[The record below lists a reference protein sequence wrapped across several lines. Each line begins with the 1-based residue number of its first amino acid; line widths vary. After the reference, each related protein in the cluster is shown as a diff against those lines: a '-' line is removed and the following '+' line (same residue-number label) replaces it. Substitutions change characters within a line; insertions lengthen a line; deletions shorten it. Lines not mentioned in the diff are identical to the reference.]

1 MYPSLMKI
9 CLKYWIG
16 FVISMLAACST
27 QSGEE
32 NQENNIVYVDDLGRQ
47 ILLANPP
54 RRVMALAPSMTEMLF
69 AVCDTGQIVAVT
81 QNCNFPEAVKSKPVV
96 NNYPMDYESLLKVKP
111 DLIFTVADITP
122 LADAE
127 RMAQMNIPVY
137 YQKYATVEDI
147 LKGIL
152 FIGKVM
158 GREKRAEK
166 ITGSLRNMKEVISRR
181 TQSLAKPR
189 VLAITWHDP
198 IYAYGKNT
206 IFTDKL
212 RIAGAVNAIDTVF
225 DAPFPALTREYVLKI
240 NPDVILGGNFE
251 HMDSTFFR
259 LYPELKK
266 TNAYL
271 HRKVY
276 DVTDDLQSRPSP
288 RVMQSVLEIEQLI
301 HPATA
306 ATTK

>member
-1 MYPSLMKI
+1 MKS
-9 CLKYWIG
+9 CLNYFIG
-16 FVISMLAACST
+16 FVICMLVACSAP
-27 QSGEE
+27 SGEQ
-32 NQENNIVYVDDLGRQ
+32 NQQESLVLVDDLGRNMM
-47 ILLANPP
+47 LAKLPVQ
-54 RRVMALAPSMTEMLF
+54 VMALAPSMTEMLF
-69 AVCDTGQIVAVT
+69 AVCDTSQIVGVT
-81 QNCNFPEAVKSKPVV
+81 QNCNFPEAVKAKPVV

-111 DLIFTVADITP
+111 ELIFTVEGITP
-122 LADAE
+122 LTDAE
-127 RMAQMNIPVY
+127 RITQMNIPVY
-137 YQKYATVEDI
+137 YQNYVTVEDI
-147 LKGIL
+147 LKGL
-152 FIGKVM
+152 STIGKIM
-158 GREKRAEK
+158 GREKQAE
-166 ITGSLRNMKEVISRR
+166 ILVDSLRNIKEAIGRR
-181 TQSLAKPR
+181 TQPLAKPK

-271 HRKVY
+271 SKRIY

-288 RVMQSVLEIEQLI
+288 RVMESVLEIEQLI

-306 ATTK
+306 ATGK